1 MNLFLLLFF
10 REVEKIDM
18 NSWKESCTVVTTNS
32 ATVISCFSHP
42 PAWLSLSLFVLSVPP
57 AVQTMHREEG
67 VPMKNSG

>member
-18 NSWKESCTVVTTNS
+18 NSWKESC
-32 ATVISCFSHP
+32 SCNNKLSHCDILFFSP
-42 PAWLSLSLFVLSVPP
+42 TSLAVPFSVLSVPP
-57 AVQTMHREEG
+57 AVQTMHGEEG